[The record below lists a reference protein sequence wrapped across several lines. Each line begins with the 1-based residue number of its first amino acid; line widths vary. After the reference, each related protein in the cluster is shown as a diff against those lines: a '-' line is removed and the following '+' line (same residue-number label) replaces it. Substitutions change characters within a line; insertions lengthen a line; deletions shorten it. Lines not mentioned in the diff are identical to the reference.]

1 METGIN
7 AISDDLVR
15 RSHSGFDERRMT
27 MLQKIIMAAAIV
39 MTIVTAAPSF
49 VGTSFAA
56 TEPAY
61 GGWGSLW

>member
-1 METGIN
+1 
-7 AISDDLVR
+7 
-15 RSHSGFDERRMT
+15 

-39 MTIVTAAPSF
+39 MTIVTAAPTF